1 MINSMTAF
9 ARHVAEGDWGRAIW
23 EIRSVNHRYLD
34 ISLRLSDDVRALEPH
49 VRERINQRLSRGKVD
64 CTLRYEPPMNAGGT
78 LAVNDAAAHRLI
90 EAAETISARLPAT
103 AAISAFDV
111 LRWPGVL
118 ESTAIELDAISEILL
133 TALGVTLDNLV
144 ENRAREGEKLRE
156 FVTVRIEDA
165 KQHAGRLRELAPT
178 IIEEQQQRL
187 RNRIADLDVTTDPG
201 RLEQE
206 LVLLANRLDVS
217 EEFDRL
223 DAHLEEVAH
232 VIEEGGAVGRRLDF
246 LMQELNREANTLGS
260 KSAHI
265 DTTGGVVELKVLI
278 EQMREQI
285 QNIE

>member
-9 ARHVAEGDWGRAIW
+9 ARHDADGDWGRVIW

-34 ISLRLSDDVRALEPH
+34 ISVRLSDDVRALEPQ

-64 CTLRYEPPMNAGGT
+64 CTLRYEAPMNVNSS
-78 LAVNDAAAHRLI
+78 LAVNEAAVQRLI
-90 EAAETISARLPAT
+90 EAVETISAKMQSPA
-103 AAISAFDV
+103 ALNAVDV

-118 ESTAIELDAISEILL
+118 ESADIELDTIAEKLL
-133 TALGVTLDNLV
+133 AALDSALDNLV
-144 ENRAREGEKLRE
+144 ENRSGEGEKLHKL
-156 FVTVRIEDA
+156 VAARIQEA
-165 KQHAGRLRELAPT
+165 SGHANRLRKLAPK
-178 IIEEQQQRL
+178 IIEELRQRL
-187 RNRIADLDVTTDPG
+187 INRIGELDVEADSG

-206 LVLLANRLDVS
+206 LVLLANKLDVS

-223 DAHLEEVAH
+223 QAHLEEVTR
-232 VIEEGGAVGRRLDF
+232 VLKKGGAVGRRLDF